1 MKYFKLKKY
10 LPRSFFGRTL
20 LIIILPIIVLE
31 AIVGFAFIQ
40 RYFEQVTTQLAKST
54 VLQMNYVLDRYE
66 NTNNDAKEF
75 FLKEVEKKFD
85 IKLTIVTE
93 KSNSDFFQKHPYDFS
108 GITLIKILKTDVP
121 SIEHIDLKSDGVV
134 TIFTSLSNKSY
145 LKFEIARERFTASN
159 PHQLLVLMVL
169 LTIILGFL
177 LLMVLRNQIKPIK
190 TLASV
195 AEAFGKGQS
204 VSYKPTGSIEI
215 RKAGSAF
222 LEMRKRLERQIE
234 QRTQMLSGV
243 SHDLRTP
250 LTRLKLA
257 LALKEED
264 IETKEMLKDIQVMQ
278 NILDEFLEFSKN
290 QQTEKVKE
298 ISLIDLYEF
307 LKSNNKNVKENL
319 IWQLSSKNHER
330 KVRLRPN
337 NLLRALSNL
346 IENAV
351 FYGSKIKISVIEKKT
366 RLLIHIEDDGPG
378 IPSEKVKE
386 AVKPFVRLDNSRNL
400 NKPHGVG
407 LGLSIASDLIKIH
420 GGNLHLKKSKD
431 LGGLK
436 ASLTLPL

>member
-1 MKYFKLKKY
+1 MKNFKLKKY
-10 LPRSFFGRTL
+10 LPRSFFGRAL
-20 LIIILPIIVLE
+20 LIIILPIILLE
-31 AIVGFAFIQ
+31 AIIGFAFIQ

-54 VLQMNYVLDRYE
+54 VLQINYVLDRHE
-66 NTNNDAKEF
+66 NTQKNMREIFLNNME
-75 FLKEVEKKFD
+75 ENFD
-85 IKLTIVTE
+85 LKLTILE
-93 KSNSDFFQKHPYDFS
+93 QKSVDESVLKHPYDFS
-108 GITLIKILKTDVP
+108 GITLIKILKNDVP
-121 SIEHIDLKSDGVV
+121 NIKQIDLKTYGMV
-134 TIFTSLSNKSY
+134 TIITNLSNNSY
-145 LKFEIARERFTASN
+145 LKFEIDRERFTASN

-204 VSYKPTGSIEI
+204 LSYKPTGSIEI

-222 LEMRKRLERQIE
+222 IEMRKRLERQIE

-264 IETKEMLKDIQVMQ
+264 PDTKEMLNDIQIMQ

-290 QQTEKVKE
+290 QQTEKVKA
-298 ISLIDLYEF
+298 ISLISLYDF
-307 LKSNNKNVKENL
+307 LKNQGLNFQEKLQWHINLNNP
-319 IWQLSSKNHER
+319 QR
-330 KVRLRPN
+330 KVHLRQN
-337 NLLRALSNL
+337 NLSRALNNL
-346 IENAV
+346 IENADC
-351 FYGSKIKISVIEKKT
+351 YGSQIKVSMVEKQT
-366 RLLIHIEDDGPG
+366 RLLINVEDNGPG
-378 IPSEKVKE
+378 IPTDKIKE
-386 AVKPFVRLDNSRNL
+386 AVKPFVRLDHSRNL

-420 GGNLHLKKSKD
+420 GGNLHLKKSKN

>member
-1 MKYFKLKKY
+1 MTYLKLKKY
-10 LPRSFFGRTL
+10 LPRSFFGRAL
-20 LIIILPIIVLE
+20 LIIILPIILLE
-31 AIVGFAFIQ
+31 AITGFAFIQ

-54 VLQMNYVLDRYE
+54 VLQINYVQDRYE
-66 NTNNDAKEF
+66 NSQNDAKEL
-75 FLKEVEKKFD
+75 FLKKMEEQFELKLLIVEP
-85 IKLTIVTE
+85 
-93 KSNSDFFQKHPYDFS
+93 KSFSEFAQKHPYDFS
-108 GITLIKILKTDVP
+108 GITLIKILKNDVP
-121 SIEHIDLKSDGVV
+121 NIKHIDLKTKGIVA
-134 TIFTSLSNKSY
+134 IFINLPNKSY
-145 LKFEIARERFTASN
+145 LKFEIERERFTASN

-195 AEAFGKGQS
+195 AEAFGKGQTL
-204 VSYKPTGSIEI
+204 SYKPTGSIEI

-222 LEMRKRLERQIE
+222 IEMRKRLERQIE

-264 IETKEMLKDIQVMQ
+264 PDTKEMLNDIQIMQ

-290 QQTEKVKE
+290 QQTEKVSE
-298 ISLIDLYEF
+298 VSLIELYEL
-307 LKSNNKNVKENL
+307 LKDQGLNLHEKLQWYVNLKNRDRRV
-319 IWQLSSKNHER
+319 H
-330 KVRLRPN
+330 LRQN
-337 NLLRALSNL
+337 NLSRALNNL
-346 IENAV
+346 IENAAC
-351 FYGSKIKISVIEKKT
+351 YGSQIKVSIIEKQT
-366 RLLIHIEDDGPG
+366 RLLIHVEDNGPG
-378 IPSEKVKE
+378 IPSDKIKE
-386 AVKPFVRLDNSRNL
+386 AVKPFIRLDNSRNL

-407 LGLSIASDLIKIH
+407 LGLSIASDLIKTH
-420 GGNLHLKKSKD
+420 GGNLHLRKSKN

>member
-1 MKYFKLKKY
+1 MKYLKLKKY
-10 LPRSFFGRTL
+10 LPKSFFGRAL
-20 LIIILPIIVLE
+20 LIIILPIIILE
-31 AIVGFAFIQ
+31 AIIGFAFIQ

-66 NTNNDAKEF
+66 NTQNSAKGF
-75 FLKEVEKKFD
+75 FLEEMEEKFD
-85 IKLTIVTE
+85 IKLTVE
-93 KSNSDFFQKHPYDFS
+93 KQRNNSDFLKKHSYDFS
-108 GITLIKILKTDVP
+108 GITLIKILKNDVP
-121 SIEHIDLKSDGVV
+121 NIEHIDLKSNGIV
-134 TIFTSLSNKSY
+134 TILTSLPNKSY
-145 LKFEIARERFTASN
+145 LKFEIERERFTASN

-190 TLASV
+190 TLATV

-204 VSYKPTGSIEI
+204 LIYKPTGSIEI

-257 LALKEED
+257 LALKDED
-264 IETKEMLKDIQVMQ
+264 TETKEMLNDIQVMQ

-290 QQTEKVKE
+290 QQIEKVKE
-298 ISLIDLYEF
+298 ISLIDLYDF
-307 LKSNNKNVKENL
+307 LNTNSMNRQEKLHWHLSLKNR
-319 IWQLSSKNHER
+319 ER
-330 KVRLRPN
+330 KVNLRPN
-337 NLLRALSNL
+337 NLSRALNNL

-351 FYGSKIKISVIEKKT
+351 FYGSQIKISVIEKKA
-366 RLLIHIEDDGPG
+366 RLLIHIEDNGPG
-378 IPSEKVKE
+378 IPSDKIKE
-386 AVKPFVRLDNSRNL
+386 AMKPFVRLDNSRNL

>member
-1 MKYFKLKKY
+1 MKYLKPKKY
-10 LPRSFFGRTL
+10 LPRSFFGRAL
-20 LIIILPIIVLE
+20 LIIILPIIILE
-31 AIVGFAFIQ
+31 AIIGFAFIQ

-66 NTNNDAKEF
+66 NTQKKDKIF
-75 FLKEVEKKFD
+75 FLNDMQEKFEM
-85 IKLTIVTE
+85 KLTVVNE
-93 KSNSDFFQKHPYDFS
+93 ENNKSFVQKHAYDFS
-108 GITLIKILKTDVP
+108 GITLIKILKNDVP
-121 SIEHIDLKSDGVV
+121 NIKNINLKSNGLV
-134 TIFTSLSNKSY
+134 TIFISLPDKSY
-145 LKFEIARERFTASN
+145 LKFEIERERFTASN

-204 VSYKPTGSIEI
+204 LTYKPTGSIEI

-264 IETKEMLKDIQVMQ
+264 TETKEMLNDIQVMQ
-278 NILDEFLEFSKN
+278 NILDEFLQFSKN

-298 ISLIDLYEF
+298 ISLIDLYDF
-307 LKSNNKNVKENL
+307 LNRNSVNRQEKLQWVQNL
-319 IWQLSSKNHER
+319 KNHER
-330 KVRLRPN
+330 KVHLRPN
-337 NLLRALSNL
+337 NLSRALNNL

-351 FYGSKIKISVIEKKT
+351 FYGSYVKVSLIEKKF
-366 RLLIHIEDDGPG
+366 RLLIHIEDNGPG
-378 IPSEKVKE
+378 IPGDKIKE
-386 AVKPFVRLDNSRNL
+386 ALKPFVRLDNSRNL

-420 GGNLHLKKSKD
+420 GGNLNLKESKD

-436 ASLTLPL
+436 ASLTIPL

>member
-1 MKYFKLKKY
+1 MTYFKLKKY
-10 LPRSFFGRTL
+10 LPRSFFGRAL

-31 AIVGFAFIQ
+31 AIIGFAFIQ

-66 NTNNDAKEF
+66 NTPKNSKEF
-75 FLKEVEKKFD
+75 FLKELEKKFD
-85 IKLTIVTE
+85 IKLTIV
-93 KSNSDFFQKHPYDFS
+93 KQRSNSDLVKKHAYDFS
-108 GITLIKILKTDVP
+108 GITLIKILKNEVP
-121 SIEHIDLKSDGVV
+121 NIKNIDLKSSGIV
-134 TIFTSLSNKSY
+134 TILTSLSDKSY
-145 LKFEIARERFTASN
+145 LKFEIERERFTASN

-190 TLASV
+190 TLASA

-204 VSYKPTGSIEI
+204 LTYKPTGSIEI

-222 LEMRKRLERQIE
+222 IEMRKRLERQIE

-264 IETKEMLKDIQVMQ
+264 SETKDMLNDIQVMQ

-290 QQTEKVKE
+290 QKTEKVKE
-298 ISLIDLYEF
+298 ISLIDLYDF
-307 LKSNNKNVKENL
+307 LNRNSINLHDKLQWYLSLKNK
-319 IWQLSSKNHER
+319 ER
-330 KVRLRPN
+330 KVYLRIN
-337 NLLRALSNL
+337 NLSRALNNL

-351 FYGSKIKISVIEKKT
+351 LYGTQIKISIIEKKA
-366 RLLIHIEDDGPG
+366 RLLIHIEDNGPG
-378 IPSEKVKE
+378 IPVDKIEE

-420 GGNLHLKKSKD
+420 GGNLYLKKSKD
-431 LGGLK
+431 L
-436 ASLTLPL
+436 

>member
-1 MKYFKLKKY
+1 MKYLKLKKY
-10 LPRSFFGRTL
+10 LPRSFFGRAL
-20 LIIILPIIVLE
+20 LIVILPIIFLE
-31 AIVGFAFIQ
+31 AIIGFAFIQ
-40 RYFEQVTTQLAKST
+40 RYFEQVTTQLARST
-54 VLQMNYVLDRYE
+54 ALQINYVLDRYE
-66 NTNNDAKEF
+66 NTQNDAKEKL
-75 FLKEVEKKFD
+75 LKQMEEKFEL
-85 IKLTIVTE
+85 KLIIV
-93 KSNSDFFQKHPYDFS
+93 KSEGVSEFAKKHPYDFS
-108 GITLIKILKTDVP
+108 GITLIKTLKKDVP
-121 SIEHIDLKSDGVV
+121 NIKHIDLKTYGIV
-134 TIFTSLSNKSY
+134 TIFASLPNNFN
-145 LKFEIARERFTASN
+145 LKFEIDRERFTASN

-195 AEAFGKGQS
+195 AEAFGKGQTL
-204 VSYKPTGSIEI
+204 SYKPTGSIEI

-222 LEMRKRLERQIE
+222 IEMRKRLERQIE

-264 IETKEMLKDIQVMQ
+264 TDTREMLNDIQLMQ

-290 QQTEKVKE
+290 QQTEKVQAV
-298 ISLIDLYEF
+298 SLIALYEF
-307 LKSNNKNVKENL
+307 LKNQGLNLKEKLQWHVNFKDHKRKVHLRQNNLSRALNNL
-319 IWQLSSKNHER
+319 I
-330 KVRLRPN
+330 N
-337 NLLRALSNL
+337 NADY
-346 IENAV
+346 
-351 FYGSKIKISVIEKKT
+351 YGSQIKVSIVEKQT
-366 RLLIHIEDDGPG
+366 LLLIHVEDDGPG
-378 IPSEKVKE
+378 IPTDKIKE
-386 AVKPFVRLDNSRNL
+386 VVKPFVRLDNSRNL

-420 GGNLHLKKSKD
+420 GGNLHLKKSKN

>member
-1 MKYFKLKKY
+1 MKYLKLKNY
-10 LPRSFFGRTL
+10 LPRSFFGSAL
-20 LIIILPIIVLE
+20 LIIILPIIFLE
-31 AIVGFAFIQ
+31 AIIGFAFIQ
-40 RYFEQVTTQLAKST
+40 RYFEQVTAQLAKST
-54 VLQMNYVLDRYE
+54 VLQINYVLDRYE
-66 NTNNDAKEF
+66 NILSDERELFLNDMET
-75 FLKEVEKKFD
+75 KFD
-85 IKLTIVTE
+85 LKLTIVE
-93 KSNSDFFQKHPYDFS
+93 QESQKNFVQKYAYDFS
-108 GITLIKILKTDVP
+108 GITLIKILKNDVP
-121 SIEHIDLKSDGVV
+121 NIKHIDLKTNGIVNV
-134 TIFTSLSNKSY
+134 FTILPNNSY
-145 LKFEIARERFTASN
+145 LKFEIERERFTASN

-195 AEAFGKGQS
+195 AEAFGKGQTL
-204 VSYKPTGSIEI
+204 SYKPTGSIEI

-222 LEMRKRLERQIE
+222 IEMRKRIERQIE

-264 IETKEMLKDIQVMQ
+264 PDAKEMLNDIQIMQ

-290 QQTEKVKE
+290 QQTEKVKTV
-298 ISLIDLYEF
+298 SLIALYEF
-307 LKSNNKNVKENL
+307 LKIQSLNL
-319 IWQLSSKNHER
+319 QEKLQWHLNLKNHER
-330 KVRLRPN
+330 KVHLRQN
-337 NLLRALSNL
+337 NLSRALNNL
-346 IENAV
+346 IENADC
-351 FYGSKIKISVIEKKT
+351 YGSQIKVSIIEKQT
-366 RLLIHIEDDGPG
+366 RLLIHVEDNGPG
-378 IPSEKVKE
+378 IPTDKIEE

-420 GGNLHLKKSKD
+420 GGNLHLKKSKN

>member
-1 MKYFKLKKY
+1 MQYLKLKKY

-20 LIIILPIIVLE
+20 LIIILPIIFLE
-31 AIVGFAFIQ
+31 AIIGFAFIQ

-54 VLQMNYVLDRYE
+54 VLQINYVLDRYE
-66 NTNNDAKEF
+66 NIVSEKREV
-75 FLKEVEKKFD
+75 FLDEMETKFD
-85 IKLTIVTE
+85 LKLTVVEQEITKNFVA
-93 KSNSDFFQKHPYDFS
+93 KYAYDFS
-108 GITLIKILKTDVP
+108 GITLVKILKNDVP
-121 SIEHIDLKSDGVV
+121 DIKHIDLKTNGIVN
-134 TIFTSLSNKSY
+134 IFTLLPNNSY
-145 LKFEIARERFTASN
+145 LKFEIERERFTASN

-204 VSYKPTGSIEI
+204 LSYKPTGSIEI

-264 IETKEMLKDIQVMQ
+264 AEAREMLNDIQLMQ

-290 QQTEKVKE
+290 QQTEKIKE
-298 ISLIDLYEF
+298 ISLIGLYNF
-307 LKSNNKNVKENL
+307 LQNNIFNLKGKLDWHLKLTSN
-319 IWQLSSKNHER
+319 ER
-330 KVRLRPN
+330 VVCLRPQ
-337 NLLRALSNL
+337 NLLRAINNL
-346 IENAV
+346 IENAD
-351 FYGSKIKISVIEKKT
+351 FYASKIRISIIEKET
-366 RLLIHIEDDGPG
+366 RLLIHIEDNGPG
-378 IPSEKVKE
+378 IPSDKTKE
-386 AVKPFVRLDNSRNL
+386 AIKPFVRLDHSRNL

-407 LGLSIASDLIKIH
+407 LGLSIASDLIKTH
-420 GGNLHLKKSKD
+420 GGNLNLKKSKS

>member
-1 MKYFKLKKY
+1 MKYLKLKKY
-10 LPRSFFGRTL
+10 LPRSFFGRAL
-20 LIIILPIIVLE
+20 LIIILPIILLE
-31 AIVGFAFIQ
+31 AITGFAFIQ

-54 VLQMNYVLDRYE
+54 VLQINYVQDRYE
-66 NTNNDAKEF
+66 NSQNDAKEL
-75 FLKEVEKKFD
+75 FLKKMEKKFE
-85 IKLTIVTE
+85 LNLLIVE
-93 KSNSDFFQKHPYDFS
+93 PKSFSKFAQKHPYDFS
-108 GITLIKILKTDVP
+108 GITLIKILKNDVP
-121 SIEHIDLKSDGVV
+121 NIRHVDLKTKGIVI
-134 TIFTSLSNKSY
+134 IFIELPNKSY
-145 LKFEIARERFTASN
+145 LKFEIERERFTASN

-195 AEAFGKGQS
+195 AEAFGKGQTL
-204 VSYKPTGSIEI
+204 SYKPTGSIEI

-222 LEMRKRLERQIE
+222 IEMRKRLERQIE

-264 IETKEMLKDIQVMQ
+264 PDTKEMLNDIQIMQ

-290 QQTEKVKE
+290 QQTEKVSE
-298 ISLIDLYEF
+298 ISLIELYEF
-307 LKSNNKNVKENL
+307 LKSQGLNLHGKLQWHVNFKNQDRRV
-319 IWQLSSKNHER
+319 H
-330 KVRLRPN
+330 LRQN
-337 NLLRALSNL
+337 NLSRALNNL
-346 IENAV
+346 IENAACH
-351 FYGSKIKISVIEKKT
+351 GSQIKVSIIEKQT
-366 RLLIHIEDDGPG
+366 LLLIHVEDNGPG
-378 IPSEKVKE
+378 IPSDKIKE
-386 AVKPFVRLDNSRNL
+386 ALKPFVRLDNSRNL

-420 GGNLHLKKSKD
+420 GGNLHLRKSKN

>member
-1 MKYFKLKKY
+1 MQYLKIKKY
-10 LPRSFFGRTL
+10 LPRSFFGRAL
-20 LIIILPIIVLE
+20 LIIILPIIFLE
-31 AIVGFAFIQ
+31 AIIGFAFIQ

-54 VLQMNYVLDRYE
+54 VLQINYVLDRYE
-66 NTNNDAKEF
+66 NIVSEKREV
-75 FLKEVEKKFD
+75 FLDKMETKFDLKLTVVEQEITKNFVEKYA
-85 IKLTIVTE
+85 
-93 KSNSDFFQKHPYDFS
+93 YDFS
-108 GITLIKILKTDVP
+108 GITLVKILKNDVP
-121 SIEHIDLKSDGVV
+121 DIKHIDLKTNGIVN
-134 TIFTSLSNKSY
+134 IFTLLPNNSY
-145 LKFEIARERFTASN
+145 LKFKIDRERFTASN

-195 AEAFGKGQS
+195 AEAFGKGQTL
-204 VSYKPTGSIEI
+204 SYKPTGSIEI

-222 LEMRKRLERQIE
+222 IEMRKRLERQIE

-264 IETKEMLKDIQVMQ
+264 PEAKEMLNDIQIMQ

-290 QQTEKVKE
+290 QQTEKV
-298 ISLIDLYEF
+298 IAVSLIALYEF
-307 LKSNNKNVKENL
+307 LKNQNLNLKEKLEWRINL
-319 IWQLSSKNHER
+319 KDRER
-330 KVRLRPN
+330 KVHLRQN
-337 NLLRALSNL
+337 NLSRALNNL
-346 IENAV
+346 IENADC
-351 FYGSKIKISVIEKKT
+351 YGSQIKVSIVEKQS
-366 RLLIHIEDDGPG
+366 RLLIHVEDNGPG
-378 IPSEKVKE
+378 IPTDKIEE
-386 AVKPFVRLDNSRNL
+386 AVKPFVRLDNSRNFD
-400 NKPHGVG
+400 KPHGVG

-420 GGNLHLKKSKD
+420 GGNLHLKKSKN

>member
-66 NTNNDAKEF
+66 NTNNSAKELL
-75 FLKEVEKKFD
+75 LKEMEKKFN
-85 IKLTIVTE
+85 IKLAIVTKE
-93 KSNSDFFQKHPYDFS
+93 SNSDFFQKHPYDFS

-121 SIEHIDLKSDGVV
+121 SIEHIDLKSNGVV
-134 TIFTSLSNKSY
+134 TIFTSLPNKSY
-145 LKFEIARERFTASN
+145 LKFQIERERFTASN

-204 VSYKPTGSIEI
+204 LSYKPTGSIEI

-257 LALKEED
+257 LTLKEED

-307 LKSNNKNVKENL
+307 LKSTNKNVKENL
-319 IWQLSSKNHER
+319 IWHLSSKNHER

-351 FYGSKIKISVIEKKT
+351 FYGSQIKISVIEKKT
-366 RLLIHIEDDGPG
+366 RLLIHIEDNGPG
-378 IPSEKVKE
+378 IPLDKIKE

-420 GGNLHLKKSKD
+420 GGNLHLKKSQD

>member
-1 MKYFKLKKY
+1 MTYLKLKKY
-10 LPRSFFGRTL
+10 LPRSFFGRAL
-20 LIIILPIIVLE
+20 LIIILPIILLE
-31 AIVGFAFIQ
+31 AITGFAFIQ

-54 VLQMNYVLDRYE
+54 VLQINYVQDRYE
-66 NTNNDAKEF
+66 NSQNDAKEL
-75 FLKEVEKKFD
+75 FLKKMEEQFELKLLIVEPKNFS
-85 IKLTIVTE
+85 E
-93 KSNSDFFQKHPYDFS
+93 FAQKHPYDFS
-108 GITLIKILKTDVP
+108 GITLIKILKNDVP
-121 SIEHIDLKSDGVV
+121 NIKHIDLKTKGIV
-134 TIFTSLSNKSY
+134 TIFINLPNKSY
-145 LKFEIARERFTASN
+145 LKFEIERERFTASN

-195 AEAFGKGQS
+195 AEAFGKGQTL
-204 VSYKPTGSIEI
+204 SYKPTGSIEI

-222 LEMRKRLERQIE
+222 IEMRKRLERQIE

-264 IETKEMLKDIQVMQ
+264 PDTKEMLNDIQIMQ

-290 QQTEKVKE
+290 QQIEKVSE
-298 ISLIDLYEF
+298 VSLIELYEL
-307 LKSNNKNVKENL
+307 LKDQGLNLHGKLQWYVNLKN
-319 IWQLSSKNHER
+319 QDR
-330 KVRLRPN
+330 RVRLRQN
-337 NLLRALSNL
+337 NLSRALNNL
-346 IENAV
+346 IENAAC
-351 FYGSKIKISVIEKKT
+351 YGSQIKVSIIEKQT
-366 RLLIHIEDDGPG
+366 RLLIHVEDNGPG
-378 IPSEKVKE
+378 IPSDKIKE
-386 AVKPFVRLDNSRNL
+386 AVKPFIRLDNSRNL

-407 LGLSIASDLIKIH
+407 LGLSIASDLIKTH
-420 GGNLHLKKSKD
+420 GGNLHLRKSKN

>member
-1 MKYFKLKKY
+1 MKYLKLKKY

-20 LIIILPIIVLE
+20 LIIILPIIILE
-31 AIVGFAFIQ
+31 AIIGFAFIQ

-54 VLQMNYVLDRYE
+54 VLQMNYVLDRHE
-66 NTNNDAKEF
+66 NTQNDAKELF
-75 FLKEVEKKFD
+75 FKEMEEKFD
-85 IKLTIVTE
+85 INLTIVNKRST
-93 KSNSDFFQKHPYDFS
+93 SNFFQKHPYDFS
-108 GITLIKILKTDVP
+108 GITLIKILKNDVP
-121 SIEHIDLKSDGVV
+121 NIEHIDLKSNGIV
-134 TIFTSLSNKSY
+134 TIITSLPNKSY
-145 LKFEIARERFTASN
+145 LKFEIERERFTASN

-195 AEAFGKGQS
+195 AEAFGKGQTL
-204 VSYKPTGSIEI
+204 SYKPTGSIEI

-234 QRTQMLSGV
+234 QRTQMLTGV

-257 LALKEED
+257 LTLKEED
-264 IETKEMLKDIQVMQ
+264 IETNEMLKDIQVMQ

-298 ISLIDLYEF
+298 ISLIDLYDF
-307 LKSNNKNVKENL
+307 LKSNSKNLQEKLQWQSNL
-319 IWQLSSKNHER
+319 KNHER

-337 NLLRALSNL
+337 NLSRALSNL

-351 FYGSKIKISVIEKKT
+351 FYGSKIKISVIEKNT
-366 RLLIHIEDDGPG
+366 RLLIHIEDNGPG
-378 IPSEKVKE
+378 IPSDKIKE

-420 GGNLHLKKSKD
+420 GGNLHLKKSQE

>member
-66 NTNNDAKEF
+66 NTNNSAKELL
-75 FLKEVEKKFD
+75 LKEMEKKFN
-85 IKLTIVTE
+85 IKLAIVTK

-121 SIEHIDLKSDGVV
+121 SIEHIDLKSNGVV
-134 TIFTSLSNKSY
+134 TIFTSLPNKSY
-145 LKFEIARERFTASN
+145 LKFQIERERFTASN

-222 LEMRKRLERQIE
+222 LAMRKRLERQIE

-257 LALKEED
+257 LTLKEED

-330 KVRLRPN
+330 KLLLRPN

-351 FYGSKIKISVIEKKT
+351 FYGSQIKISVIEKKT
-366 RLLIHIEDDGPG
+366 RLLIHIEDNGPG
-378 IPSEKVKE
+378 IPLDKIKE

-420 GGNLHLKKSKD
+420 GGNLHLKKSQD

>member
-1 MKYFKLKKY
+1 MKYLKLKKY
-10 LPRSFFGRTL
+10 LPRSFFGRAL
-20 LIIILPIIVLE
+20 LIIILPIIILE
-31 AIVGFAFIQ
+31 AIIGFAFIQ

-66 NTNNDAKEF
+66 NTQNGAKEF
-75 FLKEVEKKFD
+75 FLEEMEEKFD
-85 IKLTIVTE
+85 IKLTVKKQRNNDE
-93 KSNSDFFQKHPYDFS
+93 FLKKHPYDFS
-108 GITLIKILKTDVP
+108 GITLIKILKNDVP
-121 SIEHIDLKSDGVV
+121 NIEHIDLKSNGIV
-134 TIFTSLSNKSY
+134 TILTSLPNKSY
-145 LKFEIARERFTASN
+145 LKFEIERERFTASN

-204 VSYKPTGSIEI
+204 LSYKPTGSIEI

-264 IETKEMLKDIQVMQ
+264 TETKEMLNDIQVMQ

-290 QQTEKVKE
+290 QQIEKVKE
-298 ISLIDLYEF
+298 ISLIDLYDF
-307 LKSNNKNVKENL
+307 LNTNSMNMREKLHWHLSLKNR
-319 IWQLSSKNHER
+319 ER
-330 KVRLRPN
+330 KVNLRPN
-337 NLLRALSNL
+337 NLSRALNNL

-351 FYGSKIKISVIEKKT
+351 FYGSQIKISVIEKKA
-366 RLLIHIEDDGPG
+366 RLLIHIEDNGPG
-378 IPSEKVKE
+378 IPSDKTTE

>member
-1 MKYFKLKKY
+1 MKYLKLKKY
-10 LPRSFFGRTL
+10 LPRSFFGRAL
-20 LIIILPIIVLE
+20 LIIILPIIFLE
-31 AIVGFAFIQ
+31 AIIGFAFIQ

-54 VLQMNYVLDRYE
+54 VLQINYVLDRYDNILSE
-66 NTNNDAKEF
+66 EREV
-75 FLKEVEKKFD
+75 FLDKMETKFD
-85 IKLTIVTE
+85 LKLTIVE
-93 KSNSDFFQKHPYDFS
+93 QVSQKNFVQKYAYDFS
-108 GITLIKILKTDVP
+108 GITLIKILKNDVP
-121 SIEHIDLKSDGVV
+121 NIQHIDLKTNGIVNL
-134 TIFTSLSNKSY
+134 FTLLPNNSH
-145 LKFEIARERFTASN
+145 LKFEIERERFTASN

-190 TLASV
+190 TLASA

-204 VSYKPTGSIEI
+204 LSYKPTGSIEI

-222 LEMRKRLERQIE
+222 LEMRKRIERQIE

-264 IETKEMLKDIQVMQ
+264 AEAKEMLNDIQIMQ

-290 QQTEKVKE
+290 QQTEKVTAVS
-298 ISLIDLYEF
+298 IFALYEF
-307 LKSNNKNVKENL
+307 LKNQSLNLQEKLEWRINLKNR
-319 IWQLSSKNHER
+319 ER
-330 KVRLRPN
+330 RVYLRQN
-337 NLLRALSNL
+337 NLSRALNNL
-346 IENAV
+346 IENADY
-351 FYGSKIKISVIEKKT
+351 YGSQIQVNIVEKQT
-366 RLLIHIEDDGPG
+366 RLLIHVEDNGPG
-378 IPSEKVKE
+378 IPAEKIKE

-420 GGNLHLKKSKD
+420 GGNLHLKKSKN

>member
-319 IWQLSSKNHER
+319 IWQLSSKNHDR
-330 KVRLRPN
+330 KIRLRPN

>member
-66 NTNNDAKEF
+66 NTNGDDKEF
-75 FLKEVEKKFD
+75 FLKEMEKKFD
-85 IKLTIVTE
+85 IKLTIVPE
-93 KSNSDFFQKHPYDFS
+93 KSNIDFFQKHPYDFS
-108 GITLIKILKTDVP
+108 GITLIKILKNDVP
-121 SIEHIDLKSDGVV
+121 SIEHIDLKSNGVV
-134 TIFTSLSNKSY
+134 TIFTSLPNKSY
-145 LKFEIARERFTASN
+145 FKFEIERERFTASN

-177 LLMVLRNQIKPIK
+177 LLMLLRNQIKPIK

-257 LALKEED
+257 LALKEDD

-290 QQTEKVKE
+290 QKTEKVKE

-307 LKSNNKNVKENL
+307 LKNNNKNLKETL

-330 KVRLRPN
+330 KVHLRPN

-351 FYGSKIKISVIEKKT
+351 FYGSQIKISVIEKKT

-378 IPSEKVKE
+378 IPPEKVKD

-420 GGNLHLKKSKD
+420 GGNLNLKKSQD

>member
-66 NTNNDAKEF
+66 NTNNSAKELL
-75 FLKEVEKKFD
+75 LKEMEKKFN
-85 IKLTIVTE
+85 IKLAIVTKE
-93 KSNSDFFQKHPYDFS
+93 SNSDFFQKHPYDFS

-121 SIEHIDLKSDGVV
+121 SIEHIDLKSNGVV
-134 TIFTSLSNKSY
+134 TIFTSLPNKSY
-145 LKFEIARERFTASN
+145 LKFQIERERFTASN

-222 LEMRKRLERQIE
+222 LAMRKRLERQIE

-257 LALKEED
+257 LTLKEED

-351 FYGSKIKISVIEKKT
+351 FYGSQIKISVIEKKT
-366 RLLIHIEDDGPG
+366 RLLIHIEDNGPV
-378 IPSEKVKE
+378 IPLDKIKE

-420 GGNLHLKKSKD
+420 GGNLHLKKSQD